1 MKLTKQKLKQI
12 IKEELNL
19 VLEDQAEHIAGI
31 EKKMVKWAQRHQQLK
46 PMCNRLEDWGDPKND
61 AWCDELSAIEE
72 KIYQNQKQLARMGRP
87 GFEALDRLEQT
98 LKPVGPLGE
107 VLEKTLSE
115 SSAKEPTK

>member
-1 MKLTKQKLKQI
+1 MKLSKQKLKQI

-31 EKKMVKWAQRHQQLK
+31 EKKMVKWMERHQQLK
-46 PMCNRLEDWGDPKND
+46 PMCNRYEDWDDPTND
-61 AWCDELSAIEE
+61 ARCDELYAIEE
-72 KIYQNQKQLARMGRP
+72 KIHQNQNQLARMGRP

-98 LKPVGPLGE
+98 LKPLRKLGE